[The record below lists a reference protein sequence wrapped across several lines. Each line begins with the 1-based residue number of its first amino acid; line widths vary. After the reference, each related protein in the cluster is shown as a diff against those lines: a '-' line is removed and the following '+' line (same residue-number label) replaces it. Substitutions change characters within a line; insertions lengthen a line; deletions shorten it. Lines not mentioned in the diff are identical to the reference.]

1 MVFNVIRCLLFYFL
15 VCSIC
20 WILAA
25 ILLIKEKNNS
35 NSNSDMSID
44 VKNTEVD
51 VSKLKSKLMLADKIR
66 NETDICYQKE
76 VNRKYQMVMDD
87 IKSKSEQGIYN
98 LTYNVVDR
106 EELCRFV
113 VKNKDLFINEG
124 FHITEKVVDVNVI
137 EFNVTNVTISW
148 R

>member
-1 MVFNVIRCLLFYFL
+1 MIVGFSFYFL
-15 VCSIC
+15 TCSIC
-20 WILAA
+20 WILVA
-25 ILLIKEKNNS
+25 ILLITEKNNS
-35 NSNSDMSID
+35 NSNSDVSID
-44 VKNTEVD
+44 VKKTEGD
-51 VSKLKSKLMLADKIR
+51 VSKVKSKWMWADKIR
-66 NETDICYQKE
+66 NETDKCYQKE

-98 LTYNVVDR
+98 LTYNVINR

-113 VKNKDLFINEG
+113 VENKDLFINEG
-124 FHITEKVVDVNVI
+124 FHITEKVVDVNII